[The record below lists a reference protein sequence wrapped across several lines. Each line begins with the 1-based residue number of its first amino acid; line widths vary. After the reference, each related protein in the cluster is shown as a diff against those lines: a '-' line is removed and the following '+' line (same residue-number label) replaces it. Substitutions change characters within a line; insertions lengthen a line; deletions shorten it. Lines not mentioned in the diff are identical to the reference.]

1 MQKAAQEHE
10 QRMRE
15 RERAERAEAWARQR
29 AAGQRR
35 LQRAVEEAADD
46 VAAAEA
52 ELAHAQGKAGAA
64 QPPVKQARQAL
75 EDSDD
80 DDEETL
86 AQRAQ
91 GHSHAAAT
99 AAKRKHGA
107 LIDDSDS
114 DSDSDSGAKE
124 NGGKRAKGPGARRQ
138 VRVRGW

>member
-91 GHSHAAAT
+91 GHS
-99 AAKRKHGA
+99 
-107 LIDDSDS
+107 
-114 DSDSDSGAKE
+114 GAKVY
-124 NGGKRAKGPGARRQ
+124 GGKRA
-138 VRVRGW
+138 